1 MEGSPVTGQQRSTLP
16 ATAAVVL
23 GCLSLLCLVFLGLGF
38 VFDFGLVEDSDWTW
52 FILVTLAVLGGAAAA
67 LLGSIGWID
76 ARRGDAGGLRRA
88 QIGSIA
94 GGVAAGVVVFGT
106 ILIIAVFFYLML
118 NFPQGSIGPIA

>member
-1 MEGSPVTGQQRSTLP
+1 MESGPAPPRQRSNLP

-52 FILVTLAVLGGAAAA
+52 FILVALAVLGGASAA

-76 ARRGDAGGLRRA
+76 ARRGVSGGLRRA
-88 QIGSIA
+88 QIGSIT

-118 NFPQGSIGPIA
+118 NFPQGSIGSIA

>member
-23 GCLSLLCLVFLGLGF
+23 GCLSLLCL
-38 VFDFGLVEDSDWTW
+38 
-52 FILVTLAVLGGAAAA
+52 TLAVLGGAAAA

-88 QIGSIA
+88 PIGSIT

-106 ILIIAVFFYLML
+106 ILIIAFFFYLML